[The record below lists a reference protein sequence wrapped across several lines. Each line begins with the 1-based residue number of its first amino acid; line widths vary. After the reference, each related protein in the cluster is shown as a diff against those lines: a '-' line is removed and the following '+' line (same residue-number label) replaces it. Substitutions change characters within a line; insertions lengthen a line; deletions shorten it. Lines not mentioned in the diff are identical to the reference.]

1 MNNEIDCF
9 NKFVQRVWRSNS
21 AETMMVDRGEEQSE
35 SLDEHELQ
43 CLVGFQGLSLGPL
56 ILWIRQGIR
65 KMSLQCWIIHF
76 RLNLSLT
83 SNAMVLCFPNLILMS
98 QYKVIFNND
107 SFRQF
112 LSLKCEL
119 VSLFIY
125 DEKYNSSCLRLKCLN
140 LIWVLNLQLE
150 RCQSM
155 KKPLVAVVFPI
166 AGVGCSFPRNSH
178 HKP

>member
-1 MNNEIDCF
+1 MVSLTNIMVVHIMNNEIDCF

-98 QYKVIFNND
+98 QYYIIIARYRVQYQVILHRDDWYCTRRSFN
-107 SFRQF
+107 
-112 LSLKCEL
+112 
-119 VSLFIY
+119 
-125 DEKYNSSCLRLKCLN
+125 
-140 LIWVLNLQLE
+140 
-150 RCQSM
+150 
-155 KKPLVAVVFPI
+155 
-166 AGVGCSFPRNSH
+166 
-178 HKP
+178 